1 MGVWAFTMR
10 FLRTT
15 IALQNHIYYSNA
27 NKAKD
32 QAPVPGDSYGTLRTD
47 SMLSWYFAH
56 ALHTVFCLI

>member
-15 IALQNHIYYSNA
+15 IALKNHIYYSNA

-32 QAPVPGDSYGTLRTD
+32 QAPVPSDSYGTLRTD
-47 SMLSWYFAH
+47 SMLS
-56 ALHTVFCLI
+56 